1 MSDSPPTPAQSI
13 GDSWNERMRMIR
25 LRRKKEA
32 FRFSDEFR
40 IVPRW
45 LKILCIVLYF
55 LAVAIAIIVIQASPD
70 ARPPDLRND
79 VATATVAVVGIITG
93 IAILFSAFLLMLGY
107 VNRDARRRGMNSAL
121 WTLLVLVLSP
131 GYVGI
136 GFIIYFLIRE
146 PLPYACPRCSQ
157 MVGPRFNFCPNCKC
171 DLHPSC
177 PNCKHEIAETDKFC
191 PYCAYQLG
199 TPAQPSA
206 PPGPQISSTP

>member
-1 MSDSPPTPAQSI
+1 MMSTSPTPSQSI

-32 FRFSDEFR
+32 FRFREEFR

-45 LKILCIVLYF
+45 LKVLCVLLYI
-55 LAVAIAIIVIQASPD
+55 VAIAIGVLVVHYSPD
-70 ARPPDLRND
+70 ARPSDLRDD
-79 VATATVAVVGIITG
+79 VLTATIAVIGIITAVG
-93 IAILFSAFLLMLGY
+93 FLFACFLLMLGY
-107 VNRDARRRGMNSAL
+107 VNRDARRRGMNSTL

-146 PLPYACPRCSQ
+146 PLPYPCPRCSQ
-157 MVGPRFNFCPNCKC
+157 LVGPRFNFCPNCKC

-191 PYCAYQLG
+191 PYCAYELG
-199 TPAQPSA
+199 ARTSPPSLPGA
-206 PPGPQISSTP
+206 PIESPQ